1 MSISYKMLRRKPTKI
16 EVKIEDK
23 EELEEAR
30 RRNASTTA
38 TTTTAPAGTAAL
50 LRQLDRGGE
59 DPSSKAHR
67 IGLSS

>member
-1 MSISYKMLRRKPTKI
+1 MLRRKPSKI

-30 RRNASTTA
+30 KRSIASSAA
-38 TTTTAPAGTAAL
+38 TTTTTTTTRAAAL
-50 LRQLDRGGE
+50 IHQLDRNK
-59 DPSSKAHR
+59 DPSNKPQR

>member
-1 MSISYKMLRRKPTKI
+1 MLRRKPTKI

-30 RRNASTTA
+30 RRYAASIATPNAATA
-38 TTTTAPAGTAAL
+38 TATL
-50 LRQLDRGGE
+50 LRQLDRGGAE
-59 DPSSKAHR
+59 DPSSIAHR

>member
-1 MSISYKMLRRKPTKI
+1 MLRRKPSKI

-30 RRNASTTA
+30 RRNASAA
-38 TTTTAPAGTAAL
+38 TTTTTTTTTTGTSAL
-50 LRQLDRGGE
+50 LRQLDRGE

>member
-1 MSISYKMLRRKPTKI
+1 MLRRKPI
-16 EVKIEDK
+16 EIKVKIEDK

-30 RRNASTTA
+30 RCNASA

-50 LRQLDRGGE
+50 LRQLDRDGE

>member
-1 MSISYKMLRRKPTKI
+1 MLRRKPTKI

-30 RRNASTTA
+30 RRSASLTTA
-38 TTTTAPAGTAAL
+38 TTTAPPGTSSL

>member
-1 MSISYKMLRRKPTKI
+1 MLRRKPTKI
-16 EVKIEDK
+16 EAKIEDK

-30 RRNASTTA
+30 RRNASA
-38 TTTTAPAGTAAL
+38 TTTAPAGTAAL

-59 DPSSKAHR
+59 DPSFQAHR

>member
-1 MSISYKMLRRKPTKI
+1 MLRRKPTKI

-30 RRNASTTA
+30 RRNASVATA
-38 TTTTAPAGTAAL
+38 TTTTTATAGTASL

-59 DPSSKAHR
+59 DPASKAHR